1 MLLGGT
7 EVTRWPLW
15 KRARAGVGYLPQ
27 RPTIFRRLTVAE
39 NIDAALVRL
48 GLPRAERVRRR
59 QDMLV
64 RFELAGIAATR
75 GQALSGGERR
85 RVEIVRAFAAQPSV
99 LLVDEPFAG
108 LDPRS
113 AAVVSDNL
121 QALAQHGVA
130 VLVTDHD
137 VRQTLEACDR
147 AYILESGHVLTAG
160 EPEEITNN
168 EHVRAKYLGARFE
181 LRGTTPTPPAAM
193 TVADR
198 T

>member
-181 LRGTTPTPPAAM
+181 LRGTTPTPSAAM